1 MKTPRPARIASALLV
16 AGGLTLLVGSGGA
29 AGVSAAEL
37 HCISINDAQALDTQ
51 LAAAGSPLA
60 GNGAVFVREGIANN
74 IDPRFIVAITAQ
86 ETMFE
91 TYGPAQEIHNAF
103 GLGPG
108 IAFASEADAITM
120 AAQTLHR
127 YAQDGLTTISAVSGR
142 WAPVGASN
150 DPQGLNSGWSAG
162 VGTLYA
168 ALGGDPLRPIL
179 ATNQDP
185 APTCAP
191 AGATAAPGVYQSA
204 PSIIPA
210 VTPTDG
216 PGVVTVWGGM
226 PPASAAPGAPQV
238 LDGFAFPLAP
248 PNGSAVRYSDTASGP
263 VMLSSAPGVV
273 VVAPIAGRIVIAS
286 AADQRAGIGSW
297 IIGTHGNR
305 VGLGALA
312 SYEPDVAEGVTVTPG
327 QAMGRSNGSLPVAW
341 RAKGENISLFPMLA
355 ATRPSD

>member
-1 MKTPRPARIASALLV
+1 M
-16 AGGLTLLVGSGGA
+16 AGGIALIAGSGGA

-37 HCISINDAQALDTQ
+37 HCVSINDAQSLDTQ

-86 ETMFE
+86 ETMLE

-108 IAFASEADAITM
+108 ISFASEADAITM

-127 YAQDGLTTISAVSGR
+127 YTQDGLTTIGAVSGR

-150 DPQGLNSGWSAG
+150 DPQGLNGGWSEG
-162 VGTLYA
+162 VGTFYA

-179 ATNQDP
+179 ATAQDP

-191 AGATAAPGVYQSA
+191 AGATAAPGVYQST

-216 PGVVTVWGGM
+216 PGVVTVWGGK
-226 PPASAAPGAPQV
+226 PPVQPTAGPQRRI
-238 LDGFAFPLAP
+238 DGFVFPLAP
-248 PNGSAVRYSDTASGP
+248 PNGSAVRYVDSATAP
-263 VMLSSAPGVV
+263 VIIATAPGVM
-273 VVAPIAGRIVIAS
+273 VVAPMAGRLTIAS
-286 AADQRAGIGSW
+286 AADQQAGIGSW
-297 IIGTHGNR
+297 IIGAKGNR
-305 VGLGALA
+305 IGLGALA
-312 SYEPDVAEGVTVTPG
+312 AYEPGIAEGTVVTAG
-327 QAMGRSNGSLPVAW
+327 QVIGRSNGSLPIAW
-341 RAKGENISLFPMLA
+341 RAHGTDVSIFPMLD

>member
-1 MKTPRPARIASALLV
+1 M
-16 AGGLTLLVGSGGA
+16 AGGIALLVGSGGA

-37 HCISINDAQALDTQ
+37 HCVSINDAQALDTQ

-86 ETMFE
+86 ETMLQ
-91 TYGPAQEIHNAF
+91 TYGPANEIHNAF

-108 IAFASEADAITM
+108 IVFATEADAITM
-120 AAQTLHR
+120 AAKTLHR
-127 YAQDGLTTISAVSGR
+127 YTEDGLTTIGAVSGR

-150 DPQGLNSGWSAG
+150 DPQGLNGGWSEG
-162 VGTLYA
+162 VGTFYA

-179 ATNQDP
+179 ANVQDA

-191 AGATAAPGVYQSA
+191 AGATAAPGIYQSS

-216 PGVVTVWGGM
+216 PGVVTVWGGK
-226 PPASAAPGAPQV
+226 PPVQPTAGPRRL
-238 LDGFAFPLAP
+238 LDGFVFPVAP
-248 PNGSAVRYSDTASGP
+248 PNGSAVRYADTATAP
-263 VMLSSAPGVV
+263 ALITTAPGVM
-273 VVAPIAGRIVIAS
+273 VVAPMGGRLKIAS
-286 AADQRAGIGSW
+286 AADQQAGIGSW
-297 IIGTHGNR
+297 IIGMAGNR

-312 SYEPDVAEGVTVTPG
+312 SYEPGIAEGVTVTAG
-327 QAMGRSNGSLPVAW
+327 QVIGRSNGVLPIAW
-341 RAKGENISLFPMLA
+341 RVRGADVSIFPMLD